1 MEDVIRHCLGRA
13 DKLRKRH
20 EFVSLSRNGKSVSDR
35 YFIMAYQP
43 NRIGH
48 ARIGITITRKVGN
61 AVVRNRIKRI
71 VREFFRMHPFLR
83 EKSIDIN
90 VIAKKPATRI
100 HSARA
105 FASLHIL
112 ADRIREG

>member
-1 MEDVIRHCLGRA
+1 METAIRQTLTRA

-20 EFVSLSRNGKSVSDR
+20 EFVSLSRCGKSVSDR
-35 YFIMAYQP
+35 YFILAYQP

-48 ARIGITITRKVGN
+48 ARIGITITRRVGN

-71 VREFFRMHPFLR
+71 VREFFRMQPVLR
-83 EKSIDIN
+83 EKSVDIN
-90 VIAKKPATRI
+90 VIAKKPAARV

-105 FASLHIL
+105 SASLHAL